1 MIAPPLLLMPPSSV
15 TMEAFALIL
24 AYIQM
29 IRTVPNL
36 RDTVADM
43 HSITDNRSSDA
54 ERIAAMKRLARS
66 PSFLQ
71 VLEHLREI
79 GNVQDSFG
87 QSGEETQVPARD
99 TSNGNPSALPLP
111 SRSVSDSSS
120 SLSKTTVNLRLGR
133 SGRLSRPSGTATP
146 CSTPG
151 DETRPNKRQ
160 MIHGPRAVVRM
171 QEPEVIVKQENA
183 DGLDEQLGLSDALRE
198 QAILAKASD
207 VTVRSAPG
215 NFGGQTMQCTLGQG
229 AARVAAIAGNVRGR
243 GEPCDRCRQQRKK
256 VRRLMHRH

>member
-1 MIAPPLLLMPPSSV
+1 MPQSL
-15 TMEAFALIL
+15 TMDAFALIL

-29 IRTVPNL
+29 IRTVPSL
-36 RDTVADM
+36 RDTVEDM
-43 HSITDNRSSDA
+43 HCIADASSSDA
-54 ERIAAMKRLARS
+54 ERIAAMRRLARS

-79 GNVQDSFG
+79 GNNQRSFG
-87 QSGEETQVPARD
+87 QSGEETQVQELD
-99 TSNGNPSALPLP
+99 TSGGNSSALPLP
-111 SRSVSDSSS
+111 SRSVSDNDSSS
-120 SLSKTTVNLRLGR
+120 RKTIVKPRLGR
-133 SGRLSRPSGTATP
+133 SGRLWRPDGTATP

-151 DETRPNKRQ
+151 DETRRNKRQ
-160 MIHGPRAVVRM
+160 MIHGPRAVVGM

-198 QAILAKASD
+198 QAIPAKASD

-229 AARVAAIAGNVRGR
+229 AARFAAIAGNVRGR

-256 VRRLMHRH
+256 VRRLLRRH

>member
-1 MIAPPLLLMPPSSV
+1 MPQSL
-15 TMEAFALIL
+15 TMDAFALIL

-29 IRTVPNL
+29 IRTVPSL
-36 RDTVADM
+36 RDTVEDM
-43 HSITDNRSSDA
+43 HCIADASSSDA
-54 ERIAAMKRLARS
+54 ERIAAMRRLARS

-79 GNVQDSFG
+79 GNNQRSFG
-87 QSGEETQVPARD
+87 QSGEETQVQELD
-99 TSNGNPSALPLP
+99 TSGGNPSVLPVQ
-111 SRSVSDSSS
+111 SRSVSDNGSSS
-120 SLSKTTVNLRLGR
+120 RKTIMNPRLGR
-133 SGRLSRPSGTATP
+133 SGRLWRQDGTATP
-146 CSTPG
+146 CPAPG

-183 DGLDEQLGLSDALRE
+183 EDGLDEQLGLSGALRG
-198 QAILAKASD
+198 QNVLAKS
-207 VTVRSAPG
+207 SAPG
-215 NFGGQTMQCTLGQG
+215 NFGGQPIQCTLGQG

>member
-29 IRTVPNL
+29 IRTVPSL

-171 QEPEVIVKQENA
+171 QEPEVIVKQENDE
-183 DGLDEQLGLSDALRE
+183 DGLDEQLGLSGALRG
-198 QAILAKASD
+198 QNVLAKS
-207 VTVRSAPG
+207 SAPG
-215 NFGGQTMQCTLGQG
+215 NFGGQPIQCTLGQG